1 MKSTIHKSQ
10 WILWKWSVAV
20 FSLILS
26 STGSFAQIGP
36 SGATDVVIN
45 QSETYTYV
53 NDYIVGSP
61 TWDIVG
67 GNITSTSQSWPN
79 YYVTVL
85 WTSVGAGSVTFL
97 DGTYQLGTLQ
107 VNVSNPPTPPDPP
120 IANQP
125 ITPSTTSFLASW
137 NTVSGATSYR
147 LDVSTV
153 TNFASFVSGYNNL
166 AVTATSQSVTGL
178 SAGTTY
184 YYRVRAV
191 NANGSSGNSNTV
203 TAITLPVAPT
213 ASSGTGGTASSFTA
227 NWGAVAS
234 ATSYRLDVSTSSGF
248 GSFVT
253 GYNNL
258 TVSGTSQPVTG
269 LAVNTTYYYR
279 VRAVNGGGTSANSTV
294 ITMATATSPPSV
306 SGATSISTTSFVANW
321 STVAGAASYRLD
333 VSTASDFSSF
343 VSGFNNFSA
352 IGTSQSITGLIAGTT
367 YYYRVRTVNSYG
379 SISNSSSNATTITLP
394 NAPTLNAATT
404 IGQTSFNVTWNA
416 IPGATTYWVYVSTST
431 AFDTFVAGYNAYPHA
446 ATSISI
452 SGLTGNTTYYV
463 KVRAVNLSGASA
475 DSNVISALTL
485 PVAPIGLQGS
495 SIQASSFT
503 AGWASAG
510 VSSYR
515 LDVSG
520 ASDFSSFVSGYNNL
534 LVNSTSQS
542 VTGLSV
548 NTTYYFRVRS
558 VNATGVSSNS
568 VTQTVITQPVTPTA
582 TAATGVQVFSFTA
595 NWNAAAGAVSYLL
608 DVATDGSFVN
618 LVAGYGGL
626 SVTGTSQSV
635 TGLNPSTTYYYRLRS
650 INVVGTQSG
659 YSNSISVAT
668 PSFVPVASAATS
680 ITTSSF
686 LASWNPIPGATGYL
700 LYVSTNASFSPCIS
714 GYNGTA
720 ETTTSRTVGGLQ
732 PNATYYYRVK
742 ATAGAQTSAE
752 SNTVSIL
759 TLPSAPTSLSAS
771 SITSSSF
778 LASWAP
784 DVSVTYR
791 LDVSS
796 DSQFGTLISGYNNLT
811 ISANSHTV
819 TGLNLKTTYYFRV
832 RAVNA
837 SGTSANSTALFAVNL
852 DRNYLRSVD
861 ILKAGITNDAQVE
874 AAAIQEKSVKYDF
887 VDGLGRPLQSVALKQ
902 SPSQADI
909 VQALAYDEFGRETVK
924 YLPFASGNDG
934 WYKFDFRPVG
944 PFYSSS
950 LNPHYQF
957 YAGTNKVAADQK
969 PYAVSI
975 LENSPLNRVIEQGS
989 PGTDFQPD
997 SNHGYTSTD
1006 HTVKNDYQTN
1016 SATEVLRWT
1025 YTAPNGS
1032 YPMGMVSAGS
1042 VAAPTYYAANQLA
1055 KTKTKDEDGNEVIE
1069 YTDKQGRVVLKRVQA
1084 VAGTPDVTDSNYA
1097 STYYVYDDLGQL
1109 VYVIPPE
1116 ATKRLV
1122 ADFHDASVAN
1132 KETFMGLWAFRYLY
1146 DYRRRMSHK
1155 QVPGAGIVYMVYNLR
1170 DQVVMTQDGNQR
1182 PNRQWTYTKYD
1193 KLNRPIITGTYIH
1206 GTVIDQ
1212 AAMSAQ
1218 ISTTQFFETYNGVA
1232 STEGYTNT
1240 LFPTTGT
1247 TLLTVTYYDDYSF
1260 RSLWSG
1266 TWTYLNESLSET
1278 ANGINYTQPISEF
1291 TRVVGQ
1297 VTGTKTRV
1305 LDGGT
1310 TNATWLK
1317 SINYYDDRYRVVQT
1331 LSDNYKGGTDRV
1343 TTVLDFTGKVLKTK
1357 ATHNEQDI
1365 TWKDLVGTV
1374 SMGDKLNRTLAGSSW
1389 AAGAVSTT
1397 QLPAGQNGWIELTL
1411 PDVSGQKMIAL
1422 VDTNPDAGYT
1432 SLDYALYLNGSTLQI
1447 YENGA
1452 LKTTVS
1458 GALVAGNVLRIER
1471 NGTTITYKRNG
1482 TTVYTSA
1489 TASSTMLMAD
1499 ASIYTAAASLTGV
1512 RASFGS
1518 STRTTVRRFEYD
1530 HAGRLLKVK
1539 HQLDAQPEIVLLA
1552 NEYNEL
1558 GQLVDKKLHS
1568 DDGTAFKQSVDHRY
1582 NIRGWLTSINNSK
1595 LEVNATTN
1603 DEANDLFGMELKY
1616 NAVDADIA
1624 NTGLFNGNISGVKW
1638 SNYPG
1643 TGTTKEKGYTYSYDP
1658 LNRLNGSVFKE
1669 RTTAWTTPANSVYAE
1684 TGFTYD
1690 LNGNILTLSRND
1702 GRTTGAAMDVL
1713 SYSYAGSGNKLLR
1726 VTDGGDDFKGF
1737 IDGTNT
1743 GDDYTYDANGNMTR
1757 DLNKG
1762 IGNSLTD
1769 ATNLI
1774 TYNYLNLP
1782 ETITKGGNN
1791 VRYIYD
1797 ATGRKLSQVT
1807 TFGGQ
1812 TKQTDYAGEY
1822 VYENDALQ
1830 FINHEEGRIVVGTN
1844 ALVYTNAAESV
1855 TDFTAVNATL
1865 ALVTMN
1871 GTEKYVRVTSNG
1883 TTARTGVFPVGG
1895 NIPVVAGEKY
1905 RIRVKGYYTGSSPVH
1920 IQAKASGADI
1930 IWPGAQLASNVAS
1943 ESWTE
1948 QIVIMPP
1955 AATTLQVG
1963 VNWNTVT
1970 AGQIFYLNEIEITRL
1985 TAGTPE
1991 YQYHLKDHLGNVRTT
2006 FTSVT
2011 AVDQNTATLEAA
2023 SLNAEQSQFLRI
2035 ATAKRVSAAIFD
2047 RTNGTSTGFSERLNG
2062 SANEKYGV
2070 AKSISVMPGDV
2081 IQAEVYGKYVDQ
2093 NSSNWTG
2100 ALTTLM
2106 NQIAANTAGVVYDGA
2121 SYTSSTS
2128 SFPFAGL
2135 LSTAG
2140 STGGPKAYLNWLI
2153 FDKNYTLITGGYQ
2166 RMSAAPK
2173 EQGQDVAHELMSS
2186 PTITITQAGY
2196 VYIYLSNEETTPVEV
2211 YFDDFKVTHTK
2222 SPVVQSEDYYPFG
2235 LSISALSYQRENS
2248 TENRYVYNQGT
2259 GTKTFKTERV
2269 YDLGLNVDMSRDRTY
2284 DYITGRWWQVDPM
2297 GDKEGQ
2303 ESWSTY
2309 QYGFDNPVRYNDPN
2323 GDCIPCALEMVKVLG
2338 NLMKGTDAG
2347 TKQRYQAEPKRGST
2361 VTGIRDT
2368 KAPGGRPQAVVR
2380 VDQPHGSTNTPHVNV
2395 NPKLT
2400 GVPDPHTPI
2409 STGTLKTLG
2418 AAGKTLEGISAV
2430 AKPVA
2435 VVTDVV
2441 RIGAAV
2447 QADGGTVGNETIKT
2461 TSSVA
2466 GGWAGAWAGASIG
2479 ATGGAKVGGLIGTAI
2494 EPGGGTVVG
2503 GAIGGFV
2510 GGLGGGI
2517 AGAFGGS
2524 WLAEKTAETV
2534 IENK

>member
-1 MKSTIHKSQ
+1 MKKSAKVKQ
-10 WILWKWSVAV
+10 WIRWGWTASV
-20 FSLILS
+20 FILTL
-26 STGSFAQIGP
+26 STSAALAQVGP
-36 SGATDVVIN
+36 TGATDVVIN

-85 WTSVGAGSVTFL
+85 WNTVGAGSVTFL
-97 DGTYQLGTLQ
+97 DGSYQLGTLQ
-107 VNVSNPPTPPDPP
+107 VNVNNPPTPPDPP
-120 IANQP
+120 IANP
-125 ITPSTTSFLASW
+125 AITPTTSSFLAGWTSM
-137 NTVSGATSYR
+137 SGATSYR

-153 TNFASFVSGYNNL
+153 TNFASFVSGFNNL
-166 AVTATSQSVTGL
+166 TVTGTSQSVTGL
-178 SAGTTY
+178 TAGTTY

-191 NANGSSGNSNTV
+191 NANGASGNSNTV
-203 TAITLPVAPT
+203 TAITLPLAPT
-213 ASSGTGGTASSFTA
+213 SSAGTAGTASTFTA

-258 TVSGTSQPVTG
+258 TVSGTSQSVTG

-279 VRAVNGGGTSANSTV
+279 VRAVNGGGTSANSAT
-294 ITMATATSPPSV
+294 ITMVTATSPPSV
-306 SGATSISTTSFVANW
+306 SGATSVSTTSFVANW
-321 STVAGAASYRLD
+321 SAVAGASSYRLD
-333 VSTASDFSSF
+333 VST
-343 VSGFNNFSA
+343 VSNFS
-352 IGTSQSITGLIAGTT
+352 T
-367 YYYRVRTVNSYG
+367 
-379 SISNSSSNATTITLP
+379 
-394 NAPTLNAATT
+394 
-404 IGQTSFNVTWNA
+404 
-416 IPGATTYWVYVSTST
+416 
-431 AFDTFVAGYNAYPHA
+431 
-446 ATSISI
+446 
-452 SGLTGNTTYYV
+452 
-463 KVRAVNLSGASA
+463 
-475 DSNVISALTL
+475 
-485 PVAPIGLQGS
+485 
-495 SIQASSFT
+495 
-503 AGWASAG
+503 
-510 VSSYR
+510 
-515 LDVSG
+515 
-520 ASDFSSFVSGYNNL
+520 FVSGYNNL
-534 LVNSTSQS
+534 TVAGTSQS
-542 VTGLSV
+542 VTGLSAG
-548 NTTYYFRVRS
+548 TTYYLRVRT
-558 VNATGVSSNS
+558 VNASGSTSNS
-568 VTQTVITQPVTPTA
+568 SPNGTVVTIPNAPTLS
-582 TAATGVQVFSFTA
+582 AAS
-595 NWNAAAGAVSYLL
+595 
-608 DVATDGSFVN
+608 
-618 LVAGYGGL
+618 
-626 SVTGTSQSV
+626 SVTLTSFNMNWATV
-635 TGLNPSTTYYYRLRS
+635 TG
-650 INVVGTQSG
+650 
-659 YSNSISVAT
+659 
-668 PSFVPVASAATS
+668 ASS
-680 ITTSSF
+680 YWVYI
-686 LASWNPIPGATGYL
+686 
-700 LYVSTNASFSPCIS
+700 STNASFTTYVGS
-714 GYNGTA
+714 YNA
-720 ETTTSRTVGGLQ
+720 LPTSSTSIVVGGLSS
-732 PNATYYYRVK
+732 NTTYYAKVRAVN
-742 ATAGAQTSAE
+742 TSGASVD
-752 SNTVSIL
+752 SNVVSVI
-759 TLPSAPTSLSAS
+759 TLPAAPISLTAS
-771 SITSSSF
+771 SITSTSF
-778 LASWAP
+778 QASWAP
-784 DVSVTYR
+784 DFSVTYR
-791 LDVSS
+791 LDVST
-796 DSQFGTLISGYNNLT
+796 DPLFGTFVSGYNNLT
-811 ISANSHTV
+811 VSANSKTV
-819 TGLNLKTTYYFRV
+819 TGLDLKTSYYFRV

-874 AAAIQEKSVKYDF
+874 AASIQEKSVKYDF
-887 VDGLGRPLQSVALKQ
+887 VDGLGRPIQSVALKQ

-909 VQALAYDEFGRETVK
+909 VQAVAYDEFGRETVK

-944 PFYSSS
+944 PFYGSS

-957 YAGTNKVAADQK
+957 YAGANKVAADQK

-975 LENSPLNRVIEQGS
+975 LEHGPLNRVIEQGS

-1006 HTVKNDYQTN
+1006 HTVKKDYQTN

-1055 KTKTKDEDGNEVIE
+1055 KTKTKDEEGNEVIE
-1069 YTDKQGRVVLKRVQA
+1069 YTDKQGRIVLKRVQA
-1084 VAGTPDVTDSNYA
+1084 VAGTPAITDTNYA

-1132 KETFMGLWAFRYLY
+1132 KETFMSLWAFRYLY

-1182 PNRQWTYTKYD
+1182 PNRQWTFTKYD
-1193 KLNRPIITGTYIH
+1193 KLNRPIITGTYVH

-1212 AAMSAQ
+1212 AAMSAL

-1240 LFPTTGT
+1240 VFPTTGT
-1247 TLLTVTYYDDYSF
+1247 MLLTVTYYDDYSF

-1266 TWTYLNESLSET
+1266 TWTYLNESLGET
-1278 ANGINYTQPISEF
+1278 ANGINYTQPTSEF

-1310 TNATWLK
+1310 TNVTWLK

-1343 TTVLDFTGKVLKTK
+1343 TNMLDFAGKVLKSK

-1374 SMGDKLNRTLAGSSW
+1374 SIGDKLNRTLTGSSW

-1568 DDGTAFKQSVDHRY
+1568 DDGTTFKQSVDHRY

-1702 GRTTGAAMDVL
+1702 GRITGAAMDVL

-1769 ATNLI
+1769 NTNLI

-1948 QIVIMPP
+1948 QIVIIPP

-1985 TAGTPE
+1985 TAGMPE

-2035 ATAKRVSAAIFD
+2035 ATAKRVSTAIFD
-2047 RTNGTSTGFSERLNG
+2047 KTNGASTGFSERLNG

-2121 SYTSSTS
+2121 SYSSSTS

-2186 PTITITQAGY
+2186 PTINITQAGY

-2211 YFDDFKVTHTK
+2211 YFDDLKVTHTK

-2235 LSISALSYQRENS
+2235 LSFNSYQRENS
-2248 TENRYVYNQGT
+2248 TPNRWKFQGQ
-2259 GTKTFKTERV
+2259 EHV
-2269 YDLGLNVDMSRDRTY
+2269 DDLGLNWDSFKWRNHQPE
-2284 DYITGRWWQVDPM
+2284 IGRFFNIDP
-2297 GDKEGQ
+2297 
-2303 ESWSTY
+2303 
-2309 QYGFDNPVRYNDPN
+2309 
-2323 GDCIPCALEMVKVLG
+2323 
-2338 NLMKGTDAG
+2338 
-2347 TKQRYQAEPKRGST
+2347 
-2361 VTGIRDT
+2361 
-2368 KAPGGRPQAVVR
+2368 
-2380 VDQPHGSTNTPHVNV
+2380 
-2395 NPKLT
+2395 
-2400 GVPDPHTPI
+2400 
-2409 STGTLKTLG
+2409 
-2418 AAGKTLEGISAV
+2418 
-2430 AKPVA
+2430 
-2435 VVTDVV
+2435 
-2441 RIGAAV
+2441 
-2447 QADGGTVGNETIKT
+2447 
-2461 TSSVA
+2461 
-2466 GGWAGAWAGASIG
+2466 
-2479 ATGGAKVGGLIGTAI
+2479 
-2494 EPGGGTVVG
+2494 
-2503 GAIGGFV
+2503 
-2510 GGLGGGI
+2510 
-2517 AGAFGGS
+2517 
-2524 WLAEKTAETV
+2524 LAEKYVYNSPYAFSENKVTAHIELEGLEAVTPPSLKGELDKLERLTDEIKWEV
-2534 IENK
+2534 KEAFNSVVEFFSEAPKQHPEEIENSRSVDEEQTESQATDTKWFGSDEVLFNPQAESRGGTDNRVLRTEGGMDKSRGGKDVKDVVVQDVTNQSNGDTTFLGGYTFWDNRHDSTRDVGRRVVVEGDTMLLYDHSINNVTEKQTKKFPKNTRQN